1 MTINLRS
8 AIAIAA
14 LSLASAA
21 PAAHAQ
27 ETITLDEAILRAQQ
41 RSARIEEIDARRAG
55 AAAAESGRAAAR
67 MPAISLLAGYT
78 RTNHVEEFSV
88 LAPGQP
94 PRVIYP
100 DVPDNFR
107 SRVDLQ
113 WPIYTGG
120 RSEALLRAALAE
132 TRAVGEE
139 VQSAHADLRLE
150 VTRAFWALATAREAE
165 RVVARALENLDTHVR
180 DLRARLDQGLIPP
193 NDVTFAE
200 AQRSHQRLLSIE
212 ATNLLGIAEAD
223 LRRLVGG
230 DGAIAPA
237 ATLEAIAAVQ
247 AATVGAV
254 ATVAGV
260 ERRALNFR
268 LDASRA
274 REQAVR
280 ATAKPQVSL
289 GGGYDFA
296 RPNPRIFPRVDSWED
311 SWDASV
317 NLSWSLWDGG
327 RRRAEQAEASSSTR
341 AVQARLTEFDRQ
353 LAFELQQRQLELD
366 SARSAIEASADGVRS
381 AAETRRV
388 VAERYRAGVVTSTDL
403 LDAEVALLQAELDR
417 TRALSAAALA
427 EARLERARA
436 R

>member
-274 REQAVR
+274 REPAVR

>member
-1 MTINLRS
+1 MTINLR
-8 AIAIAA
+8 AALAIAA
-14 LSLASAA
+14 LSLVSAA

-27 ETITLDEAILRAQQ
+27 ETLTLDEAILRAQQ
-41 RSARIEEIDARRAG
+41 RSARIEEIDARRAV

-67 MPAISLLAGYT
+67 MPAVSLLAGYT

-88 LAPGQP
+88 FAPGQGP
-94 PRVIYP
+94 QVIYP

-120 RSEALLRAALAE
+120 RTEAMMRAASSE
-132 TRAVGEE
+132 TRAAGED
-139 VQSAHADLRLE
+139 VQSARADLRLE

-165 RVVARALENLDTHVR
+165 RVVARALENLEAHVR
-180 DLRARLDQGLIPP
+180 DLRSRLEQGLIPP

-200 AQRSHQRLLSIE
+200 ARRSHQRLLSIE
-212 ATNLLGIAEAD
+212 ATNLRGIAEAD

-230 DGAIAPA
+230 EGPIAPA
-237 ATLEAIAAVQ
+237 AVLETIAAVQ
-247 AATVGAV
+247 APPGGVV
-254 ATVAGV
+254 AIVAGA

-274 REQAVR
+274 REQAIR
-280 ATAKPQVSL
+280 ATAKPQISF

-296 RPNPRIFPRVDSWED
+296 RPNPRIFPRVDAWED

-341 AVQARLTEFDRQ
+341 AVQARLTEFERQ

-366 SARSAIEASADGVRS
+366 SARSAIDASADGVRS

-388 VAERYRAGVVTSTDL
+388 VAERYSAGVVTSTDV

-427 EARLERARA
+427 EARLERARV

>member
-1 MTINLRS
+1 MTSTLR
-8 AIAIAA
+8 AAVTIAV
-14 LSLASAA
+14 LV
-21 PAAHAQ
+21 PACATGIAHAQ

-41 RSARIEEIDARRAG
+41 RSARIEEIDARRAA

-67 MPAISLLAGYT
+67 LPAVSLLAGYT
-78 RTNHVEEFSV
+78 RTNHVQEFSI

-107 SRVDLQ
+107 SRIDLQ

-120 RSEALLRAALAE
+120 RAEALLRAASAE
-132 TRAVGEE
+132 SRATGED
-139 VQSAHADLRLE
+139 VQSARADLRLE
-150 VTRAFWALATAREAE
+150 VTRAFWAIATAREAE
-165 RVVARALENLDTHVR
+165 RVVAHALENLETHVR

-200 AQRSHQRLLSIE
+200 AQRSRQRLLSIE
-212 ATNLLGIAEAD
+212 ATNTRAIAEAD
-223 LRRLVGG
+223 LRRLIGG
-230 DGAIAPA
+230 DGPVTPA
-237 ATLEAIAAVQ
+237 TTLEAVAAAAAPVQ
-247 AATVGAV
+247 PASGAAGA
-254 ATVAGV
+254 

-280 ATAKPQVSL
+280 AIARPQISA

-296 RPNPRIFPRVDSWED
+296 RPNPRIFPRIGEWQD
-311 SWDASV
+311 SWDASI

-327 RRRAEQAEASSSTR
+327 RRRAEQAEAAAATR
-341 AVQARLTEFDRQ
+341 GVQARLTEFERQ
-353 LAFELQQRQLELD
+353 VAFELQQRQLELD
-366 SARSAIEASADGVRS
+366 SARSAIAASADGVAS

-388 VAERYRAGVVTSTDL
+388 VGERYRAGVVTSTDV
-403 LDAEVALLQAELDR
+403 LDAELALLQAELDR

-427 EARLERARA
+427 EARLDRARA